1 MPTGGVMQ
9 GQAPMPTGGMH
20 QGPAPMPTGG
30 VQQIDPRAMM
40 MAQRQR
46 QLPQQAAPQAMDGR
60 QAAYARFMERFG
72 GVPDQTRQAIM
83 QALQGRR

>member
-9 GQAPMPTGGMH
+9 GQAPTGGVQ
-20 QGPAPMPTGG
+20 QGPMPTGG